1 MPIIRRFASLFLGL
15 LACLHAPAQA
25 PAEPTYGYEVVSVK
39 KSDPA
44 ARGIRIGPGPQGGL
58 RSSNT
63 TLMVL
68 LTFAYDVR
76 DYQILEAP
84 GWSKNE
90 GFDVSFT
97 PEKPETPLK
106 PGEADAKSM
115 ETMMHRQRQRMQA
128 VLRDRFGAKL
138 RMETRDLPIYSLT
151 IAKSGSK
158 LKEPEAGGKGPGMM
172 MNGDKGELTGVGA
185 NMRMLTNVLSNILK
199 RPVVDETGIDSTF
212 DMKLQWKPDSFVGGP
227 DAPSAGEAPVADV
240 EGASIFTAITEQ
252 LGLRLVS
259 KKGPVTVYV
268 VEKAERPSEN

>member
-1 MPIIRRFASLFLGL
+1 MTNIRRFACLIAL
-15 LACLHAPAQA
+15 LASLEALAQT
-25 PAEPTYGYEVVSVK
+25 PPVPTYGYEVVSVK

-44 ARGIRIGPGPQGGL
+44 ARGVRIGPGPQGGL
-58 RSSNT
+58 RTTNT
-63 TLMVL
+63 SLMVL

-84 GWSKNE
+84 GWSKGE

-106 PGEADAKSM
+106 PGEVDAKSI
-115 ETMMHRQRQRMQA
+115 ETMMQRQRQRMQA
-128 VLRDRFGAKL
+128 VLRDRFGMKL
-138 RMETRDLPIYSLT
+138 RMETRELPIYGLT
-151 IAKSGSK
+151 TAKSGSK
-158 LKEPEAGGKGPGMM
+158 LKEPEAGGKGPSMM
-172 MNGDKGELTGVGA
+172 MNPEKGELTGIGT

-199 RPVVDETGIDSTF
+199 RPVVDETGVDSTF
-212 DMKLQWKPDSFVGGP
+212 DIKLQWKPDSFVGGTGTP
-227 DAPSAGEAPVADV
+227 PPGEPPVEDV

-268 VEKAERPSEN
+268 VEQAERPSEN

>member
-1 MPIIRRFASLFLGL
+1 MSNIRLPASLLVLLG
-15 LACLHAPAQA
+15 CLNAPAQT
-25 PAEPTYGYEVVSVK
+25 PPEPTYGYEVVSIK

-58 RSSNT
+58 RTSNT
-63 TLMVL
+63 SLMTL

-84 GWSKNE
+84 GWSKTD

-115 ETMMHRQRQRMQA
+115 EIMMHRQRQRMQA
-128 VLRDRFGAKL
+128 VLRDRFGVTL
-138 RMETRDLPIYSLT
+138 RMETRELPIYTLT

-158 LKEPEAGGKGPGMM
+158 LKEPEAGGKGPSMM
-172 MNGDKGELTGVGA
+172 MNGDKGELTAVGA

-212 DMKLQWKPDSFVGGP
+212 DMKLQFKPDAFVGGP
-227 DAPSAGEAPVADV
+227 GAPPGEAPPADV

-268 VEKAERPSEN
+268 VEKAERPSDN

>member
-1 MPIIRRFASLFLGL
+1 MPNIRRFASLSLGL
-15 LACLHAPAQA
+15 LACLDARAQA
-25 PAEPTYGYEVVSVK
+25 PPEPPYGYGVVSVK

-58 RSSNT
+58 HSSNT
-63 TLMVL
+63 TVMVL

-84 GWSKNE
+84 GRSKSE

-97 PEKPETPLK
+97 PEKPGTPLK

-128 VLRDRFGAKL
+128 VLRDRFGVKL

-151 IAKSGSK
+151 LAKSGSK
-158 LKEPEAGGKGPGMM
+158 LKEPEGTGEGPSMM
-172 MNGDKGELTGVGA
+172 MNQEKGGLTGIGA

-199 RPVVDETGIDSTF
+199 RPVVDETGTDSTF
-212 DMKLQWKPDSFVGGP
+212 DMKL
-227 DAPSAGEAPVADV
+227 
-240 EGASIFTAITEQ
+240 
-252 LGLRLVS
+252 
-259 KKGPVTVYV
+259 
-268 VEKAERPSEN
+268 